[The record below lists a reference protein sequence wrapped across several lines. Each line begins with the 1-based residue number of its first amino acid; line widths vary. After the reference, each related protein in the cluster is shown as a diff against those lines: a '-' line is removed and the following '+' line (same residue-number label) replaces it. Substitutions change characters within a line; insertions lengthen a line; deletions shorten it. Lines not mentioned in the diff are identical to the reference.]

1 MNKQKIK
8 ELKKEI
14 KNGTYDLQAAIEDT
28 AKKIV
33 EHPESLLWR

>member
-8 ELKKEI
+8 EIKKAI